1 MYSLCVI
8 AKIFAVV
15 FLLQGCVY
23 YIHSNSKNRPLGYR
37 VEELPTTALP
47 RRPTLLLFLAH
58 KMSAKITPPASSKC
72 LGNGH
77 AVPCPR
83 PALSPLCPPPTT
95 TSLPLAT
102 LLFPSTAQTPLP
114 CCRAAPPPP
123 SPSSCLYPMQRRDAP
138 PLAGAFPPFETAP
151 AETGD
156 APLRIAGRDAPPR
169 RARDATLYQMGM
181 YCEMRPF
188 WS

>member
-1 MYSLCVI
+1 VYFLCVV

-58 KMSAKITPPASSKC
+58 RMSARITPPTSSKC

-83 PALSPLCPPPTT
+83 PALSPLRPPLTT

-123 SPSSCLYPMQRRDAP
+123 SHHRHVFTPCKDEIRPLLPALSRHSRQR
-138 PLAGAFPPFETAP
+138 
-151 AETGD
+151 
-156 APLRIAGRDAPPR
+156 PPR
-169 RARDATLYQMGM
+169 L
-181 YCEMRPF
+181 EMRPF
-188 WS
+188 G